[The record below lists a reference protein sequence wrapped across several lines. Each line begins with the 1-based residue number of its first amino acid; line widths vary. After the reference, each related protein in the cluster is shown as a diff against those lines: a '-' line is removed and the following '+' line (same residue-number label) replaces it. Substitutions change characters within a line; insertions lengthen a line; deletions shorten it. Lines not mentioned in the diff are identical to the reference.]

1 MVKRIPALRAR
12 QQLGTLLDEVRYQ
25 GAEVIV
31 ERGGR
36 AVAVVVPVEA
46 YERYKRLRG
55 QAFGRIDA
63 LREQLASQIG
73 PRKLEALVE
82 EEAGTIRKRRR
93 K

>member
-1 MVKRIPALRAR
+1 MVKRIPALKAR
-12 QQLGTLLDEVRYQ
+12 QQLGMLLDEVRYR

-46 YERYKRLRG
+46 YERYKRLRE

-63 LREQLASQIG
+63 LREHLARQIG
-73 PRKLEALVE
+73 PRRLEAIVD

-93 K
+93 R